1 MTLRVD
7 IEPPMLLWA
16 CERTGWDVADAEARF
31 PKFAEWIA
39 DDPEARRKPTLKQ
52 LEKFA
57 QAVHVP
63 LGMLF
68 LREPPEERLPIAD
81 FRTLDAHHT
90 ARPSPELL
98 DTVYAMQRRQGWLH
112 DFLVEE
118 GADPVDFVGSA
129 RLSDSPDVVGGEM
142 RRLLGLTDDWASHV
156 RTWEAAV
163 GELRRTIERQRVIAV
178 INGVVGNDTH
188 RPLDVEEF
196 RGFALT
202 GRMAPLVFVNG
213 ADAKSAQMFTLA
225 HELAHVWLNAEGLSS
240 LPNLLPGDR
249 DVEVWCNRAAAEM
262 LVPQTAL
269 RARWPSVRSLPE
281 PFQALARVFKV
292 SPLVAARRALDL
304 GLIDRDRFLTFYRE
318 QMTLHRTRRRD
329 GGGDFYTTQS
339 ARVGAYFAENVIRAA
354 LEGRLGFKE
363 AYDLTGLRG
372 EAFRELGSR
381 LGISV

>member
-202 GRMAPLVFVNG
+202 DRMAPLVFVNG

-225 HELAHVWLNAEGLSS
+225 HEL
-240 LPNLLPGDR
+240 
-249 DVEVWCNRAAAEM
+249 
-262 LVPQTAL
+262 
-269 RARWPSVRSLPE
+269 
-281 PFQALARVFKV
+281 
-292 SPLVAARRALDL
+292 ALDL

>member
-1 MTLRVD
+1 
-7 IEPPMLLWA
+7 MLLWA
-16 CERTGWDVADAEARF
+16 CERTGWDVADAEERF

-39 DDPEARRKPTLKQ
+39 DDPKARRKPTLKQ

-68 LREPPEERLPIAD
+68 LREPPEERLPITD
-81 FRTLDAHHT
+81 FRTVDPRST
-90 ARPSPELL
+90 RRPSPDLL
-98 DTVYAMQRRQGWLH
+98 DTVYAMQRRQGWLQ

-129 RLSDSPDVVGGEM
+129 KLTDSPEMVGGEM
-142 RRLLGLTDDWASHV
+142 RRLLGLADGWASRV
-156 RTWEAAV
+156 PTWEAAV
-163 GELRRTIERQRVIAV
+163 GELRRAIERQRVIAV

-188 RPLDVEEF
+188 RPLDVDEF

-202 GRMAPLVFVNG
+202 DRMAPLLFVNG

-225 HELAHVWLNAEGLSS
+225 HELAHVWLDAEGLSA

-262 LVPQTAL
+262 LVPQAEL
-269 RARWPSVRSLPE
+269 RVRWPPVRSLPE
-281 PFQALARVFKV
+281 PFQALARAFKV
-292 SPLVAARRALDL
+292 SPLVVARRALDL
-304 GLIDRDRFLTFYRE
+304 GQIDRERFLTFYRE
-318 QMTLHRTRRRD
+318 QMALHRTRRRD

-354 LEGRLGFKE
+354 LEGRIGFKQ
-363 AYDLTGLRG
+363 AYDLTGLRD
-372 EAFRELGSR
+372 ATFREFAAR
-381 LGISV
+381 LGISA

>member
-1 MTLRVD
+1 MTVRVD

-16 CERTGWDVADAEARF
+16 CERTGWDVADAEERF

-39 DDPEARRKPTLKQ
+39 DDPKARRKPTLKQ

-68 LREPPEERLPIAD
+68 LREPPEERLPITD
-81 FRTLDAHHT
+81 FRTVDPRST
-90 ARPSPELL
+90 RRPSPDLL
-98 DTVYAMQRRQGWLH
+98 DTVYAMQRRQGWLQ

-129 RLSDSPDVVGGEM
+129 KLTDSPEMVGGEM
-142 RRLLGLTDDWASHV
+142 RRLLGLADGWASRV
-156 RTWEAAV
+156 PTWEAAV
-163 GELRRTIERQRVIAV
+163 GELRRAIERQRVIAV

-188 RPLDVEEF
+188 RPLDVDEF

-202 GRMAPLVFVNG
+202 DRMAPLLFVNG

-225 HELAHVWLNAEGLSS
+225 HELAHVWLDAEGLSA

-262 LVPQTAL
+262 LVPQAEL
-269 RARWPSVRSLPE
+269 RVRWPPVRSLPE
-281 PFQALARVFKV
+281 PFQALARAFKV
-292 SPLVAARRALDL
+292 SPLVVARRALDL
-304 GLIDRDRFLTFYRE
+304 GQIDRERFLTFYRE
-318 QMTLHRTRRRD
+318 QMALHRTRRRD

-354 LEGRLGFKE
+354 LEGRIGFKQ
-363 AYDLTGLRG
+363 AYDLTGLRD
-372 EAFRELGSR
+372 ATFREFAAR
-381 LGISV
+381 LGISA